1 MSVCER
7 ERERQRGERERFVG
21 QVVEMALIRVAG
33 GKPRRRVC
41 ASVKGAA
48 ILGKKKEVCSH
59 LK

>member
-1 MSVCER
+1 MCAR
-7 ERERQRGERERFVG
+7 EREKDRGEKERGFVG